1 MNAISVLV
9 LFPLIAAMILFVVR
23 KDKIRNIIVRV
34 CAIITAFLTI
44 AVVCLY
50 FQEGI
55 SFNYHNEKMIDYIIA
70 VIEVFVAA
78 FIIIV
83 GIKNKKYIVSVFSLI
98 QTPLILWFEFTQK
111 HDIEI
116 QSSIILDKLSAIMVL
131 IIGIVGSLICIYTVG
146 YMRWYHIHHKEAP
159 ERKHFFYSILFL
171 FLSAMFGLVL
181 SNNLTWIYFCWEITS
196 LCSFLLIGYTKTKDA
211 RNNSFRALA
220 INLGGGLAFALAI
233 VWIGIN
239 FNTLE
244 LSELIKMKPEAM
256 VLVPVF
262 FLSLAALTKSAQL
275 PFSSWLLGAMVAPT
289 PSSALLHSATMV
301 KAGVY
306 LIIRLAPLLGTS
318 SVGKVVTLVGGITFL
333 ACSLMAISQSDAKKV
348 LAYSTLANLG
358 LIVICASVGT
368 QESLWAAILLVI
380 FHAVSKSL
388 LFICVGSIEHQIGSR
403 NVEDM
408 DILLDVSR
416 KLSLYMMIG
425 IAGMFLAP
433 FGMLI
438 SKWVAMKAF
447 IDSDNVIIVIFLAY
461 GSAAT
466 LFYWS
471 KWMGKLVANANAK
484 NIVKHKFVLDEE
496 APIFIQAVLVVV
508 SCFTFPLIS
517 KYALVPYLTDLFGTT
532 ALIPI
537 GTSDVKIMLYM
548 LSMLLILPI
557 SFIPIYKND
566 KRRKVPIYMAGENT
580 GDNETYRG
588 SMGVTRKIEL
598 RNWYMEG
605 YFGVNRLS
613 LISNLISLAILCV
626 GVILLIGGIAAL

>member
-1 MNAISVLV
+1 MYAISGLI
-9 LFPLIAAMILFVVR
+9 LFPIIAALLVRLVKSDPARDMVVR
-23 KDKIRNIIVRV
+23 ISAV
-34 CAIITAFLTI
+34 ITAVITLT
-44 AVVCLY
+44 VVFLY
-50 FQEGI
+50 FRKGI
-55 SFNYHNEKMIDYIIA
+55 AFNFPHEEIIDYIIA
-70 VIEVFVAA
+70 VLEGAIAL
-78 FIIIV
+78 FIIII
-83 GIKNKKYIVSVFSLI
+83 GIKNKKYLVSVFSAI
-98 QTPLILWFEFTQK
+98 QTPLILWFEFSQK
-111 HDIEI
+111 HDITVEN
-116 QSSIILDKLSAIMVL
+116 SIVFDKLTAIMVL
-131 IIGIVGSLICIYTVG
+131 IIGIVGSLICIYAIG
-146 YMRWYHIHHKEAP
+146 YMKWYHYHHEDYP
-159 ERKHFFYSILFL
+159 ERKNYFMSVLFL

-181 SNNLTWIYFCWEITS
+181 SNNLTWLYFCWEITT
-196 LCSFLLIGYTKTKDA
+196 LCSFLLIGYTKTKEA
-211 RNNSFRALA
+211 KKNSFRALV
-220 INLGGGLAFALAI
+220 INLGGGLSFACAI
-233 VWIGIN
+233 VFIGMN
-239 FNTLE
+239 FKTLE
-244 LSELIKMKPEAM
+244 LSVLIDMKPEAM
-256 VLVPVF
+256 VLIPVF
-262 FLSLAALTKSAQL
+262 LLSFAALTKSAQL

-318 SVGKVVTLVGGITFL
+318 SVGRIVTLVGGVTFL
-333 ACSLMAISQSDAKKV
+333 ACSLMAISQSDAKKI

-358 LIVICASVGT
+358 LIVICASIGT

-447 IDSDNVIIVIFLAY
+447 IDSDNILIVIILAY

-471 KWMGKLVANANAK
+471 KWMGKLVSNANVK
-484 NIVKHKFVLDEE
+484 NHKKQTFRKDEE
-496 APIFIQAVLVVV
+496 IPITIHAILVVI
-508 SCFTFPLIS
+508 SCFGFPLIS
-517 KYALVPYLTDLFGTT
+517 KYALIPYLTFLFHTE

-548 LSMLLILPI
+548 LSALLILPI
-557 SFIPIYKND
+557 SFIPIYKGD
-566 KRRKVPIYMAGENT
+566 KRRRVPMYMAGENV
-580 GDNETYRG
+580 GDNENFHA
-588 SMGVTRKIEL
+588 SMGVTRKVEL
-598 RNWYMEG
+598 RNWYMES
-605 YFGVNRLS
+605 YFGIKRLT
-613 LISNLISLAILCV
+613 LWSNLICV
-626 GVILLIGGIAAL
+626 GLLCAGIILLIGGLAA